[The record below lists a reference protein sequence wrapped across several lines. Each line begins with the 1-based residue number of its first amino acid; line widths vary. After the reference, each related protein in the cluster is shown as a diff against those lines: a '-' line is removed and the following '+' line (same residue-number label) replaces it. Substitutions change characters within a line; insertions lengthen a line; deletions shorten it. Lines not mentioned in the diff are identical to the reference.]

1 MGNSVH
7 LDKRCA
13 VERMGCGISRLSSGT
28 AGQDLLLGSVYPCAR
43 VRVSQ
48 LVRARVPGACRRVC
62 ICRLGLCGYVRA
74 CVWVSIRT
82 VRTGI
87 WLSSPSSTRLR
98 HGDEDGVVR
107 TARRNLLLSSASL
120 HQAGIWPCCPLW
132 GAENRTGLGVKKL
145 GGKKN
150 QRAQPGC
157 LLHQC
162 NFNF

>member
-28 AGQDLLLGSVYPCAR
+28 AGQDLLLGSVHPR
-43 VRVSQ
+43 VRASQ
-48 LVRARVPGACRRVC
+48 LVRACVPGACRRVC

-74 CVWVSIRT
+74 CVWVSIQT

-107 TARRNLLLSSASL
+107 TATEEPVAQLCQLAPSWDLALLPTL
-120 HQAGIWPCCPLW
+120 

-145 GGKKN
+145 GGKKKPEGT
-150 QRAQPGC
+150 AWLSVAPM
-157 LLHQC
+157 
-162 NFNF
+162 